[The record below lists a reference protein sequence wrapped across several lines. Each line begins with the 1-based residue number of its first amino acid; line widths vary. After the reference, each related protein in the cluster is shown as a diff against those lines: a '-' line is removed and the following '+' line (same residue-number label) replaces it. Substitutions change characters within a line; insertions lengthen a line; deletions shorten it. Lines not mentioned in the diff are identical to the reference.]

1 MLRTVGVGSLDD
13 LFAHLPPEVRLNRPL
28 EIPAGKSEYEIV
40 DYFRARGG
48 ECADGYAWFLG
59 AGVYRH
65 YRPVLVDT
73 VVSRSEFL
81 TSYTPYQAEISQG
94 TLTTIFEFQTMICQL
109 TGMDVANASMYDGS
123 TAVPEAAMMA
133 MRLTGRDRILVA
145 RSVHP
150 EYREVLSTYAQ
161 HQGMP
166 VAEIGYARETAALDH
181 GDLEKKIDDQT
192 AAVIIQSP
200 NFFGI
205 VEDVR
210 RAAEIAHRHGA
221 LLIYVF
227 TEAVSLGLLEPP
239 RDADIV
245 AGELQ
250 SFAISPSYGGP
261 FAGIIATKEKFMRQ
275 MPGRIVGETKDTR
288 GNRAFC
294 LTLAA
299 REQHIR
305 REKATSNICTNQAL
319 IALMATVFMTVY
331 GKQGLRE
338 LAQQNLSKAH
348 YLAGKL
354 PLRFSGPFFNEFVVS
369 TEIPRCDQRV
379 AAARKESSAAC
390 RLARYYPELENS
402 MLLCA
407 TEMSRRE
414 EMDAVAEAFAMIKK
428 VRPHVNQ
435 NEPLL
440 FERSSPGKRGYQ
452 LPPLDVPAV
461 DPASGARRPKH
472 ARRNRRFP
480 GSQRSGS
487 HPPLHAP
494 LHVEL
499 RHRSRPVPARL
510 LHHEVQPARQRAG
523 SAHRRPGLGASLSAR
538 IAVAGNHGSDGDAR
552 TDARRNHRHG
562 RGHAAAGR
570 GRARRV
576 HGHPAGPRA
585 APIARQSPQEAS
597 DSGFGARHQ
606 SGHRRHGRLCGRKHQ
621 VQRPGMVDVER
632 AGAFG
637 GRRCRR
643 ADADQSQHARRL
655 RRTTLRASPKSCTPK
670 APSSTWTAPT

>member
-1 MLRTVGVGSLDD
+1 VRYLPKSDIERREMLQALGVDALDD
-13 LFAHLPPEVRLNRPL
+13 LFAHLPQEVRLNRPL
-28 EIPAGKSEYEIV
+28 DIPPGKSEYEIV
-40 DYFRARGG
+40 DYFRARGA
-48 ECADGYAWFLG
+48 ECADGYASFLG

-65 YRPVLVDT
+65 YRPVLVDA

-94 TLTTIFEFQTMICQL
+94 TLTTIFEFQSMICQL
-109 TGMDVANASMYDGS
+109 TGMEVANASMYDGS

-133 MRLTGRDRILVA
+133 VRLTGRDRILVA

-150 EYREVLSTYAQ
+150 EYREVLATYAR
-161 HQGMP
+161 HQSMP
-166 VAEIGYARETAALDH
+166 VVEVDYARDSGALDPS
-181 GDLEKKIDDQT
+181 DLEQKIDAQT

-205 VEDVR
+205 VEDHR

-227 TEAVSLGLLEPP
+227 AEAVSLGILDPP

-275 MPGRIVGETKDTR
+275 MPGRVVGQTKDTR

-338 LAQQNLSKAH
+338 LALQNVAKAH
-348 YLAGKL
+348 YMAGKL
-354 PLRFSGPFFNEFVVS
+354 PSRFTGPFFNEFVVPADS
-369 TEIPRCDQRV
+369 PDAIN
-379 AAARKESSAAC
+379 AS
-390 RLARYYPELENS
+390 LAKKKIIGGLPLRRYYPELGDA

-414 EMDAVAEAFAMIKK
+414 DMDA
-428 VRPHVNQ
+428 
-435 NEPLL
+435 L
-440 FERSSPGKRGYQ
+440 
-452 LPPLDVPAV
+452 
-461 DPASGARRPKH
+461 
-472 ARRNRRFP
+472 
-480 GSQRSGS
+480 
-487 HPPLHAP
+487 
-494 LHVEL
+494 
-499 RHRSRPVPARL
+499 
-510 LHHEVQPARQRAG
+510 
-523 SAHRRPGLGASLSAR
+523 
-538 IAVAGNHGSDGDAR
+538 
-552 TDARRNHRHG
+552 
-562 RGHAAAGR
+562 AAA
-570 GRARRV
+570 
-576 HGHPAGPRA
+576 
-585 APIARQSPQEAS
+585 
-597 DSGFGARHQ
+597 FT
-606 SGHRRHGRLCGRKHQ
+606 K
-621 VQRPGMVDVER
+621 
-632 AGAFG
+632 
-637 GRRCRR
+637 
-643 ADADQSQHARRL
+643 
-655 RRTTLRASPKSCTPK
+655 
-670 APSSTWTAPT
+670 